1 MMTLGT
7 TPVEQVAHLL
17 AIEYVR
23 KTKELND
30 SSPPVT
36 YANVYVIVYQ
46 QILSQLRSQN

>member
-1 MMTLGT
+1 MQALGT

-23 KTKELND
+23 KTKELNE
-30 SSPPVT
+30 SAPPVT
-36 YANVYVIVYQ
+36 YANVYIRVYN